1 MLLNLKLTALS
12 FLNIVTQTLVNYALG
27 RVMSSRQSLNS
38 WKKLEILAEEKQSQH
53 MNDLFANDSQRFD
66 KFSIELPKLLL
77 DYSKNLIDSDVMTAL
92 FALADECEVT
102 QWRKKMFA
110 GDKINKTEDRA
121 VLHTALRR
129 SDTTPLW
136 VDGENISESVASQLT
151 KMEDFV
157 NRVRQGHWL
166 GYSGKRITDIVNIGV
181 GGSNLG
187 PQMVTEALKHYSDN
201 SVNVHYVSNV
211 DGAQIVEIL
220 RPLDPEK
227 VLFIVSSKTFT
238 TTETMTNAKTAIN
251 WLTASSFDDKSVAK
265 HFVAVTANKENAMS
279 FGIEADN
286 IFDMWDWVG
295 GRFSLWSAIGLAIA
309 LDLGFDKFKDLL
321 AGANEMDQ
329 HFADAPIEQNM
340 PAIMALLSVWNT
352 TFLGAKSQAI
362 LPYDQTLHMLAAYL
376 QQAEMES
383 NGKSVSWDGDEINYA
398 TVPSIWGELGINGQH
413 AFYQYLHQSN
423 NVVPADFIGSVESVT
438 PVKGHHETLMSN
450 FFAQTQALMT
460 GVNEDQVRTDLKAKG
475 RTAEY
480 IDKVAPHKVHKGNRP
495 TNTLLLKRIDPKTL
509 GSLIALYENK
519 IFVQGI
525 ILQICSFD
533 QWGVELGK
541 GLAASIQEELE
552 SENVSSSHDCSTAR
566 LIAYYKKATMKS

>member
-1 MLLNLKLTALS
+1 
-12 FLNIVTQTLVNYALG
+12 
-27 RVMSSRQSLNS
+27 MSSRQSLNS
-38 WKKLEILAEEKQSQH
+38 WKKLSQLALNKKSQH
-53 MNDLFANDSQRFD
+53 MNDLFAQDKERFN
-66 KFSIELPKLLL
+66 KFSIELPRMLL
-77 DYSKNLIDSDVMTAL
+77 DYSKNLIDNETMTTL
-92 FALADECEVT
+92 FSLANECEVT
-102 QWRKKMFA
+102 DWRNKMFS
-110 GDKINKTEDRA
+110 GEKINKTEDRA

-129 SDTTPLW
+129 ESTEPLF
-136 VDGENISESVASQLT
+136 VDGENVTESVQAQLQ
-151 KMEDFV
+151 KMEAFV
-157 NRVRQGHWL
+157 NRVREGKWK

-238 TTETMTNAKTAIN
+238 TTETMTNARTAIK
-251 WLTASSFDDKSVAK
+251 WLTASSFDDAAVGK
-265 HFVAVTANKENAMS
+265 HFVAVTANKDNAMS
-279 FGIEADN
+279 FGIKEEN
-286 IFDMWDWVG
+286 IFGMWDWVG

-321 AGANEMDQ
+321 SGANEMDQ
-329 HFADAPIEQNM
+329 HFLNAPLEQNM
-340 PAIMALLSVWNT
+340 PVIMALLSVWNT
-352 TFLGAKSQAI
+352 TFLGSQSQAI
-362 LPYDQTLHMLAAYL
+362 LPYDQTLHMLTAYL

-383 NGKSVSWDGDEINYA
+383 NGKSVSWDGVEVDYA

-460 GVNEDQVRTDLKAKG
+460 GVNEEQVRADLKAKG

-495 TNTLLLKRIDPKTL
+495 TNTILLKRIDPATL
-509 GSLIALYENK
+509 GSLIAAYEHK

-525 ILQICSFD
+525 VLQICSFD

-541 GLAASIQEELE
+541 GLAESIQIELE
-552 SENVSSSHDCSTAR
+552 GESISDIHDCSTEN
-566 LIAYYKKATMKS
+566 LINFYKKSIK

>member
-1 MLLNLKLTALS
+1 MLAR
-12 FLNIVTQTLVNYALG
+12 QTLA
-27 RVMSSRQSLNS
+27 S
-38 WKKLEILAEEKQSQH
+38 WKKLTQLALDKKSQH
-53 MNDLFANDSQRFD
+53 MNTLFAEDSKRFD
-66 KFSIELPKLLL
+66 KFSIELPRLLL
-77 DYSKNLIDSDVMTAL
+77 DYSKNVIDDETMSTL
-92 FALADECEVT
+92 FELAKESEVT
-102 QWRKKMFA
+102 QWREKMFS
-110 GDKINKTEDRA
+110 GEKINKTEHRA

-129 SDTTPLW
+129 QSDEPLI
-136 VDGENISESVASQLT
+136 VDGENVTECVQQQLN
-151 KMEDFV
+151 KMEAFV
-157 NRVRQGHWL
+157 NKVRQGHWL

-238 TTETMTNAKTAIN
+238 TTETMTNARTAIK
-251 WLTASSFDDKSVAK
+251 WLTASSFDEKSVAK
-265 HFVAVTANKENAMS
+265 HFVAVTANKENATS
-279 FGIEADN
+279 FGIDPEN
-286 IFDMWDWVG
+286 IFGMWDWVG
-295 GRFSLWSAIGLAIA
+295 GRFSLWSAIGLPIA
-309 LDLGFDKFKDLL
+309 LDLGFEQFMALL
-321 AGANEMDQ
+321 DGAHEMDQ
-329 HFADAPIEQNM
+329 HFINAPLEENM
-340 PAIMALLSVWNT
+340 PVVMAMLSVWNT
-352 TFLGAKSQAI
+352 TFLGARSQAI

-383 NGKSVSWDGDEINYA
+383 NGKSVTWDGDEVDYA

-423 NVVPADFIGSVESVT
+423 NVVPADFIGSVASVT

-460 GVNEDQVRTDLKAKG
+460 GVDEEQVRADLKAKG
-475 RTAEY
+475 RTDKY
-480 IDKVAPHKVHKGNRP
+480 INTVAPHKVHKGNRP

-509 GSLIALYENK
+509 GNLIALYEHK

-525 ILQICSFD
+525 VLQICSFD

-541 GLAASIQEELE
+541 GLAAKIQQELE
-552 SENVSSSHDCSTAR
+552 SGNIDDTHDCSTEN
-566 LIAYYKKATMKS
+566 LIRFYKNASQS

>member
-1 MLLNLKLTALS
+1 
-12 FLNIVTQTLVNYALG
+12 
-27 RVMSSRQSLNS
+27 MSSRQTLAS
-38 WKKLEILAEEKQSQH
+38 WKKLQQLAQDKKSQH
-53 MNDLFANDSQRFD
+53 MNTLFAEDSERFN
-66 KFSIELPKLLL
+66 KFSIELPNMLL
-77 DYSKNLIDSDVMTAL
+77 DYSKNLIDSETLDAL
-92 FALADECEVT
+92 LALAEETKVCD
-102 QWRKKMFA
+102 WRAKMFS
-110 GDKINKTEDRA
+110 GEKINKTEDRA

-129 SDTTPLW
+129 QSDEPLII
-136 VDGENISESVASQLT
+136 DGENVTDHVQKQLAE
-151 KMEDFV
+151 MEVFV
-157 NRVRQGHWL
+157 NKVRQGHWL

-187 PQMVTEALKHYSDN
+187 PQMVTEALKHYSDG

-211 DGAQIVEIL
+211 DGAQIVEVL
-220 RPLDPEK
+220 RPLDPQK

-238 TTETMTNAKTAIN
+238 TTETMTNARTAMK
-251 WLTASSFDDKSVAK
+251 WLTSSSFDEKSVAK

-279 FGIEADN
+279 FGIEEQN

-309 LDLGFDKFKDLL
+309 LDLGFDKFKELL
-321 AGANEMDQ
+321 SGAHDMDQ
-329 HFADAPIEQNM
+329 HFVNAPLKENF
-340 PAIMALLSVWNT
+340 PAILALISVWNT
-352 TFLGAKSQAI
+352 TFLGSQSQAI
-362 LPYDQTLHMLAAYL
+362 LPYDQTLHMLTAYL

-383 NGKSVSWDGDEINYA
+383 NGKSVTWDGDEVDYA

-438 PVKGHHETLMSN
+438 PVKGHHETLMAN
-450 FFAQTQALMT
+450 FFAQTQALMA
-460 GVNEDQVRTDLKAKG
+460 GVNEEQVRADLKAKG
-475 RTAEY
+475 RTEDY

-495 TNTLLLKRIDPKTL
+495 TNTILLKRIDPTTL
-509 GSLIALYENK
+509 GSLIAAYEHK

-541 GLAASIQEELE
+541 GLAAEIQQELE
-552 SENVSSSHDCSTAR
+552 SDSISEQHDCSTAS
-566 LIAYYKKATMKS
+566 LLKFYQSSK